1 MLAVQRGPALPS
13 APTPSDE
20 RRTGALLRSS
30 QPAVDALS
38 LAELRRYGRHLSLA
52 EVGEA
57 GQARLKAGRVLLIGA
72 GGLGSPLALY
82 LAAAGVGTLGLVDFD
97 AVEESNLQRQIAH
110 GTGAVGQPKL
120 ASIAA
125 RLTDLNPLVRLELH
139 DVRLDRTNAMDL
151 VRRYD
156 VVADGTDNFATRYL
170 VNDACVL
177 AGKPNVY
184 GSILRFEGQ
193 ASVFDAARGPCYRC
207 VFPHPP
213 PPGVVPS
220 CAEAGVLGVLPG
232 VIGSIQA
239 TEAIKLLLGSG
250 ETLVGRLLLYDAL
263 EMSFRELRLRKDPKC
278 PVCGDHPTIRELIDY
293 DEFCGVKPAAGAD
306 PSAVTAKQL
315 AERLA
320 RGEDLVLVDVRE
332 PHELAIA
339 RFPNAL
345 HVPMREIPARM
356 RELPTDRTV
365 VLACHH
371 GNRSQRVLEFLKQ
384 QGWTRLQNLTGGID
398 SWSREVDTS
407 VPRY

>member
-1 MLAVQRGPALPS
+1 MLAVRGPSGLPFEM
-13 APTPSDE
+13 TPSDE
-20 RRTGALLRSS
+20 CRHGAPLRSS
-30 QPAVDALS
+30 EPSVDALTH
-38 LAELRRYGRHLSLA
+38 AELRRYGRHLSLA

-57 GQARLKAGRVLLIGA
+57 GQARLKAGRVLLVGA

-97 AVEESNLQRQIAH
+97 QVEESNLQRQVAH
-110 GTGAVGQPKL
+110 GTGAVGKPKL

-139 DVRLDRTNAMDL
+139 ELKLDRTNAMDI

-177 AGKPNVY
+177 AKKPNVY

-193 ASVFDAARGPCYRC
+193 ASVFDATRGPCYRC

-239 TEAIKLLLGSG
+239 TETIKLLLGTG
-250 ETLVGRLLLYDAL
+250 ESLVGRLLLYDAL
-263 EMSFRELRLRKDPKC
+263 EMSFRELKLRKDPKC
-278 PVCGDHPTIRELIDY
+278 PICGEQPTIRELIDY
-293 DEFCGVKPAAGAD
+293 DEFCGVKPAAAE
-306 PSAVTAKQL
+306 PTALSAKQL

-320 RGEDLVLVDVRE
+320 RGDDLVVVDVRE
-332 PHELAIA
+332 PHEVAIA
-339 RFPNAL
+339 RFPNAI
-345 HVPMREIPARM
+345 HVPMREIPARLG
-356 RELPTDRTV
+356 ELPADRTL
-365 VLACHH
+365 VLACHT
-371 GNRSQRVLEFLKQ
+371 GVRSQRVLEFLKQ

-398 SWSREVDTS
+398 AWSREVDTS

>member
-1 MLAVQRGPALPS
+1 M
-13 APTPSDE
+13 
-20 RRTGALLRSS
+20 RSS
-30 QPAVDALS
+30 EPTADALT

-57 GQARLKAGRVLLIGA
+57 GQARLKAGRVLLVGA

-82 LAAAGVGTLGLVDFD
+82 LAAAGVGTLGVVDFD

-110 GTGAVGQPKL
+110 GTGAIGTPKL
-120 ASIAA
+120 ASLAA
-125 RLTDLNPLVRLELH
+125 RLRDLNPLVRVELH
-139 DVRLDRTNAMDL
+139 DLRLDRTNALGL
-151 VRRYD
+151 VQNYD

-177 AGKPNVY
+177 AKKPNVY

-193 ASVFDAARGPCYRC
+193 ASVFDATRGPCYRC
-207 VFPHPP
+207 VFPTPP

-239 TEAIKLLLGSG
+239 TEAIKLLLGQG

-278 PVCGDHPTIRELIDY
+278 PICGEHPTIRELVDY
-293 DEFCGVKPAAGAD
+293 DEFCGTKPAPEPEVMSARELAD
-306 PSAVTAKQL
+306 
-315 AERLA
+315 RFA
-320 RGEDLVLVDVRE
+320 RGDDLVLVDVRE

-345 HVPMREIPARM
+345 HVPMRQVPDRM
-356 RELPTDRTV
+356 HELPRDRAV
-365 VLACHH
+365 VLACHV
-371 GNRSQRVLEFLKQ
+371 GSRSQRVLEFLKQ
-384 QGWTRLQNLTGGID
+384 QGFTRLRNLTGGID
-398 SWSREVDTS
+398 AWSRDVDPN